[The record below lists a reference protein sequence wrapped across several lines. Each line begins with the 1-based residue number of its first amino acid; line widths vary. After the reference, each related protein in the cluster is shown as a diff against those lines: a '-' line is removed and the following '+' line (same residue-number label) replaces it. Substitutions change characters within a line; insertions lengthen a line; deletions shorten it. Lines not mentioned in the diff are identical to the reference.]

1 VIEGKLALGGL
12 SLEFGGSQKR
22 FDELSAKV
30 EELAERHEQLLDE
43 QGALFEELARV
54 YLPELTPESVS
65 AGLRQLQA
73 HLRDALVEQRQ
84 HRVAVA
90 QRLGEAEV
98 RVAELQA
105 EVVALAENEA
115 EAGTRLAEATVAVK
129 AALGDDTGHGGL
141 ASEHEAVMERRAA
154 LKHRRA
160 RLQGTANAERQNY
173 EAFKPFAYLQG
184 RQFGEPEYHAGS
196 ITRALDRWLARRI
209 DYDLLAERYRILKIG
224 PHAIQA
230 EI

>member
-1 VIEGKLALGGL
+1 
-12 SLEFGGSQKR
+12 
-22 FDELSAKV
+22 
-30 EELAERHEQLLDE
+30 
-43 QGALFEELARV
+43 
-54 YLPELTPESVS
+54 
-65 AGLRQLQA
+65 
-73 HLRDALVEQRQ
+73 
-84 HRVAVA
+84 
-90 QRLGEAEV
+90 
-98 RVAELQA
+98 
-105 EVVALAENEA
+105 
-115 EAGTRLAEATVAVK
+115 
-129 AALGDDTGHGGL
+129 
-141 ASEHEAVMERRAA
+141 MERRAA